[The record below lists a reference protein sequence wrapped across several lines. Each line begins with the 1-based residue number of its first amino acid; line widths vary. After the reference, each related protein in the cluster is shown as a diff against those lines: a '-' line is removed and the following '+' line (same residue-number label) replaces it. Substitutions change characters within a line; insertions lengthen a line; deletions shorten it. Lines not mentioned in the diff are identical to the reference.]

1 MFAKIRTSCLTFI
14 ITSCLTFLL
23 AFGASFLLV
32 VLLNFSFGPETI
44 AEDDVVWHVRKSSG
58 DVWITTSGVQQ
69 ASLTNKSTLKPG
81 EYIRTGQTG
90 RAELVHGEESI
101 LISPNSVIGISEEKK
116 QGLSTRIIQQAGS
129 ILLEVEKRNVK
140 HFEVETPYLAAL
152 VKGTQFRIS
161 IDENDAHVDVVRGE
175 VEVSDFKSGQYALVQ
190 PGQTA
195 KVSAQGPGGL
205 SLSGS
210 GTLSAIQHGAP
221 RKSSVNSVPVPKQG
235 FSAPDSASNG
245 QKVRLVSPLGE
256 VEPISAL
263 SGANVAKEH
272 VWSSSRIASSKGV
285 GHANGSWNSNDNVT
299 FTVIFPFVVGVTVA
313 VATAVKRR
321 RHALRD
327 RQS

>member
-1 MFAKIRTSCLTFI
+1 MFAKIRNFCV
-14 ITSCLTFLL
+14 TFLL

-32 VLLNFSFGPETI
+32 MLFNFYVGSGVI

-58 DVWITTSGVQQ
+58 DVWVMTSGVQQ
-69 ASLTNKSTLKPG
+69 ASLTDESTLKPG

-101 LISPNSVIGISEEKK
+101 IISPNSVIGIPREKK
-116 QGLSTRIIQQAGS
+116 EGLSTRIIQQAGS

-152 VKGTQFRIS
+152 VKGTQFRVS
-161 IDENDAHVDVVRGE
+161 VDKNDAHVDVLRGQ

-210 GTLSAIQHGAP
+210 GTLSPIEQGSP
-221 RKSSVNSVPVPKQG
+221 RKSSVNSVPVPKQVL
-235 FSAPDSASNG
+235 SAPDSTSNR
-245 QKVRLVSPLGE
+245 QKVRLVSPRGK
-256 VEPISAL
+256 VESISAL
-263 SGANVAKEH
+263 SGGNAANED
-272 VWSSSRIASSKGV
+272 VWRSSRVTPREGDDNT
-285 GHANGSWNSNDNVT
+285 NGWWNSNDNVT
-299 FTVIFPFVVGVTVA
+299 LAIIFPFGVGVTVA
-313 VATAVKRR
+313 AAAAVRR
-321 RHALRD
+321 RRQMLRD
-327 RQS
+327 R